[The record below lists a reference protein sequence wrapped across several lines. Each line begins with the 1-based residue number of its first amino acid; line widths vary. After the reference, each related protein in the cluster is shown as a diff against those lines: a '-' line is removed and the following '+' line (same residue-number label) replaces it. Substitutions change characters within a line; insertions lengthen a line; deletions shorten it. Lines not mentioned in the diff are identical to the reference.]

1 MDPQRSLL
9 ELAVPQWEA
18 VIVNIVNFTT
28 TSKPFSQASWGRLDM
43 KPNRNKRKPKLEQTC
58 LRYIKK
64 KKTLDKKVKIINNI
78 HMQYTE
84 AYMHI
89 IQQ

>member
-43 KPNRNKRKPKLEQTC
+43 KPRRKK
-58 LRYIKK
+58 
-64 KKTLDKKVKIINNI
+64 
-78 HMQYTE
+78 
-84 AYMHI
+84 
-89 IQQ
+89 